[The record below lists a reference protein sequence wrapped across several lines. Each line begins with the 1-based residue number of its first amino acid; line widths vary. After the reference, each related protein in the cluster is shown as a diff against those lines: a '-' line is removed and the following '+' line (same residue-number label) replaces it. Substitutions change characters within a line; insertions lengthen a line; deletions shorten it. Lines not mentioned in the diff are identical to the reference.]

1 MTEQPSSVHYLA
13 LNVEVAMPKDFKEFA
28 VKELLH
34 AEDVLAKLDSGE
46 WEAGPELRSHYK
58 GLIEWL
64 KNALGLTEN

>member
-1 MTEQPSSVHYLA
+1 
-13 LNVEVAMPKDFKEFA
+13 MPKDFKEFA